1 LTIFHL
7 NFSATGGEFISD
19 FDIRISSFPFEDIFE
34 WGLAMATV
42 TFKGNPIHTAGNL
55 PAVGKKAPAL
65 RLVGADLNEV
75 GLDNYAGKIRILN
88 IVPSL
93 DTPVCAISAQR
104 FNAEVASLKN
114 IVLFNI
120 SADLPFAQKRF
131 CESNSL
137 NNIVTLSTFRA
148 PDFGR
153 DYGVLINDSPLAGL
167 MSRAVLVI
175 DPVGTVVYAEQVP
188 DIAREPDYTAALKA
202 AKSVS

>member
-1 LTIFHL
+1 
-7 NFSATGGEFISD
+7 
-19 FDIRISSFPFEDIFE
+19 
-34 WGLAMATV
+34 MATV
-42 TFKGNPIHTAGNL
+42 KFNGNTINIAGNL
-55 PAVGKKAPAL
+55 PAIGKKAPAF

-75 GLDNYAGKIRILN
+75 GLDNYAGRIRILN

-104 FNAEVASLKN
+104 FNTEIASLKN
-114 IVLFNI
+114 IVLLNI

-153 DYGVLINDSPLAGL
+153 DYGVLIKDSPLAGL
-167 MSRAVLVI
+167 MSRTVLVI
-175 DPVGTVVYAEQVP
+175 DPANTVVYTEQVP
-188 DIAREPDYTAALKA
+188 DIAQEPDYNAALKA
-202 AKSVS
+202 VKSVS